1 MDIKVVTLF
10 LCVFGCGLV
19 VGQYVQLT
27 RLDQATAGGFM
38 QQNSITIGEALK
50 ALAQIA
56 GDRPIDQNDGA
67 VIQAAEVR
75 VTGSN
80 VISPGWLDAM
90 AQAAAAY
97 NAGTEREQDKIK
109 LIDILSAICKVFDEV
124 FFGSW
129 LKGAA
134 AKLPSDKAA
143 TRQDGE
149 VIVSA
154 ELRKNMGTRP
164 GGAVASVMAA
174 AKLNENINI

>member
-1 MDIKVVTLF
+1 MMALNVAIVLS
-10 LCVFGCGLV
+10 
-19 VGQYVQLT
+19 VQPPN
-27 RLDQATAGGFM
+27 RLA
-38 QQNSITIGEALK
+38 QQNSITIGEARE
-50 ALAQIA
+50 ALAQTA
-56 GDRPIDQNDGA
+56 GDRPIDQSDA
-67 VIQAAEVR
+67 AAAEVR

-80 VISPGWLDAM
+80 VISPGWLVTM
-90 AQAAAAY
+90 AQGAAAY

-109 LIDILSAICKVFDEV
+109 LTDILS
-124 FFGSW
+124 
-129 LKGAA
+129 GAA

-174 AKLNENINI
+174 AKLNENINM

>member
-1 MDIKVVTLF
+1 MALNVAIVLS
-10 LCVFGCGLV
+10 
-19 VGQYVQLT
+19 VQPPNWL
-27 RLDQATAGGFM
+27 A
-38 QQNSITIGEALK
+38 QQNSITIGEARE
-50 ALAQIA
+50 ALAQTA
-56 GDRPIDQNDGA
+56 GDRPIDQSD
-67 VIQAAEVR
+67 AAAADVR

-80 VISPGWLDAM
+80 VISPGWLVTM
-90 AQAAAAY
+90 AQGAAAY

-109 LIDILSAICKVFDEV
+109 LTDILSAT
-124 FFGSW
+124 
-129 LKGAA
+129 

-174 AKLNENINI
+174 AKLNENINIVDEIMRA

>member
-1 MDIKVVTLF
+1 MMALNVAIVLS
-10 LCVFGCGLV
+10 
-19 VGQYVQLT
+19 VQPPNWL
-27 RLDQATAGGFM
+27 A
-38 QQNSITIGEALK
+38 QQNSITIGEAQE
-50 ALAQIA
+50 ALAQTA
-56 GDRPIDQNDGA
+56 GDRPIDQSDA
-67 VIQAAEVR
+67 AAAEVR

-80 VISPGWLDAM
+80 VISPGWLVTM
-90 AQAAAAY
+90 AQGAAAY

-109 LIDILSAICKVFDEV
+109 LTDILS
-124 FFGSW
+124 
-129 LKGAA
+129 GAA

-174 AKLNENINI
+174 AKLNENINM